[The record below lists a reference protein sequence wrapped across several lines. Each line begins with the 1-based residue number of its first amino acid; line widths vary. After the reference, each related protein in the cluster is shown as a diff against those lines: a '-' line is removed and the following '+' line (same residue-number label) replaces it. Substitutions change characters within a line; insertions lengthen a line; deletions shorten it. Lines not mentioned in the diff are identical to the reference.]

1 MFDSL
6 VLADLPPEAE
16 ALRGTVKALVQE
28 TLATLTLEQRARSW
42 AGFDAT
48 FSRAMAA
55 AGLIGLTLP
64 REYGGQGRGPFAR
77 FVVVEELLTVGAPV
91 AAHWIADRQS
101 APLLLRYGSET
112 QRRYYLPRICRGEIY
127 FCIGMSEPGA
137 GSDLASVRTRA
148 VATESGWR
156 LSGQKVWTTYAH
168 RDDFMI
174 ALVRTS
180 EHNIPAA
187 LSVAGNA
194 QVHRCVQN
202 ALQFQ
207 LSIPVLPLAFKQRGG
222 FIIRLAK
229 SLVDRHLHLRPLDH
243 DKVPRL
249 REPYRWRV
257 MRGDNQPRQNVFR
270 YWRRLK
276 LTAYIAPAEQCFVKT
291 LHRLL
296 ALAG

>member
-1 MFDSL
+1 
-6 VLADLPPEAE
+6 
-16 ALRGTVKALVQE
+16 
-28 TLATLTLEQRARSW
+28 
-42 AGFDAT
+42 
-48 FSRAMAA
+48 MAA

-180 EHNIPAA
+180 EQSSDRREG
-187 LSVAGNA
+187 LS
-194 QVHRCVQN
+194 
-202 ALQFQ
+202 QF
-207 LSIPVLPLAFKQRGG
+207 I
-222 FIIRLAK
+222 
-229 SLVDRHLHLRPLDH
+229 VDLR
-243 DKVPRL
+243 
-249 REPYRWRV
+249 
-257 MRGDNQPRQNVFR
+257 
-270 YWRRLK
+270 
-276 LTAYIAPAEQCFVKT
+276 AP
-291 LHRLL
+291 
-296 ALAG
+296 G